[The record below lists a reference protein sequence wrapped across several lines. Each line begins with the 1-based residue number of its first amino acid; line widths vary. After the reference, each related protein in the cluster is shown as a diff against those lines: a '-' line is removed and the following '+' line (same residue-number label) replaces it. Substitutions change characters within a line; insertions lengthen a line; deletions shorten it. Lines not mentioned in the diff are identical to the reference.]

1 MMARIS
7 INFKLGNIDQAI
19 VNIHEAEA
27 EYLLCRDK
35 NNSEYN
41 RIKTLKDQIDAKIEH
56 YN

>member
-1 MMARIS
+1 MAWIS

-35 NNSEYN
+35 NDSEYN

-56 YN
+56 CN